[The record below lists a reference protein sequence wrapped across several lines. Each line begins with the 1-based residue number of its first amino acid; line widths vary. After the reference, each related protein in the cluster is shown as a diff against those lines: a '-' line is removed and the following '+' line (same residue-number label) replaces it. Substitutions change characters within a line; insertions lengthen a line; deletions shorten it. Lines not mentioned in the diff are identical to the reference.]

1 MTVEQVQKT
10 APWSYELRLN
20 KSEVSGWTTGV
31 IAKPL
36 SDLTGDD
43 SDMFASVGFC
53 NGRLVMVT
61 RSIDPDT
68 EFPRSV
74 EDWLRDF
81 GQPKV
86 NVRREPWTGTGGGE
100 VVTVQFDWSH
110 GGVKYILSL
119 IPEGRSGARELE
131 VGF

>member
-1 MTVEQVQKT
+1 MILLSIMAATCPASAQEFEAFRLKSGMIVEQVQKT

-74 EDWLRDF
+74 EDW
-81 GQPKV
+81 
-86 NVRREPWTGTGGGE
+86 
-100 VVTVQFDWSH
+100 
-110 GGVKYILSL
+110 
-119 IPEGRSGARELE
+119 
-131 VGF
+131 